1 MDKHRYLVVI
11 NPISG
16 VGSKEYLP
24 HLIAQSLLPYA
35 DALYITYT
43 QGAGHAQRLMQEA
56 MEQKMDTIIAVGGDG
71 TINEIAASLY
81 NTPIRLGLIPKGS
94 GNGLA
99 RALGIPIDNE
109 EAALEIIRKGNSL
122 AIDTGIAN
130 GKPFFCTF
138 GVGFDAAVTERYEDA
153 ATRGIF
159 TYIKATIDEYIR
171 FEPKSYL
178 ITVDDI
184 TIKRQALLI
193 TCANIDQYGSNAYIA
208 PGASPSDGLL
218 DLVIL
223 RPVEGLQAAQVAIQ
237 LFTKRI
243 RKNARLE
250 SIRGS
255 KITIERAMEGS
266 IQLDGESFTMGRTIE
281 ISVVPQSLNVLVPAK

>member
-1 MDKHRYLVVI
+1 MARKYLVII

-16 VGSKEYLP
+16 TGGKSTLP
-24 HLIAQSLLPYA
+24 HLIAETLAPEA
-35 DALYITYT
+35 DAFFISYT
-43 QGAGHAQRLMQEA
+43 RGEGHAAKLATEA
-56 MEQKMDTIIAVGGDG
+56 AAHGFDTIIAVGGDG
-71 TINEIAASLY
+71 TVNEIAAALY
-81 NTPIRLGLIPKGS
+81 GTHTALGIIPKGS

-99 RALGIPIDNE
+99 RAMGIPLDK
-109 EAALEIIRKGNSL
+109 EAEALAIIKTGKYTE
-122 AIDTGIAN
+122 IDTGLAN
-130 GKPFFCTF
+130 GTPFFCTF

-153 ATRGIF
+153 ASRGIF
-159 TYIKATIDEYIR
+159 TYIKATIDEYLR

-178 ITVDDI
+178 IT
-184 TIKRQALLI
+184 TAEGTFKRKAQLI

-243 RKNARLE
+243 RENARLE
-250 SIRGS
+250 SVRGS
-255 KITIERAMEGS
+255 SFVIERAEEG
-266 IQLDGESFTMGRTIE
+266 IVQIDGESRVMGRRIE
-281 ISVVPQSLNVLVPAK
+281 IGIEPRSLRLLVP